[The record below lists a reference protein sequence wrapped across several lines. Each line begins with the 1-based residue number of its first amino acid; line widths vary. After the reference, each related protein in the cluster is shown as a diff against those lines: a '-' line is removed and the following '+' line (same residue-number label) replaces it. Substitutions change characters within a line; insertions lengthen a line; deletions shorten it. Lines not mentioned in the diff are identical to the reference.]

1 MFDDDLEL
9 YALQK
14 ESELNEYKRML
25 NIFKNDK
32 PTVFIHKHDVNIN
45 ISKK

>member
-1 MFDDDLEL
+1 MFDDDLEH

-14 ESELNEYKRML
+14 EIELNEYKRML

-32 PTVFIHKHDVNIN
+32 PNVFIHKHDVNIN
-45 ISKK
+45 VSKK